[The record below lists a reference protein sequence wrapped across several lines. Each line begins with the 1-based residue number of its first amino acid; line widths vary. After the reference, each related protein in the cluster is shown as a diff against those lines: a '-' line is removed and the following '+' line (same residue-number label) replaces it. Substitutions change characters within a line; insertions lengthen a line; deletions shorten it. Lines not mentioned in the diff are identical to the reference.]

1 MPDTPYPRGGR
12 GRGTTREVR
21 SPALFLEFTLERLFH
36 GIQGGLHVI
45 RKFALACGLVA
56 FLVPSLAIAQ
66 TPGTQAPAPVT
77 PVRVGFV
84 NMQEVLKLY
93 PRYKSLQDELKKKD
107 DEFMAIVQKKQA
119 RAGEL
124 QKEYQTAATDPKRKD
139 AIEAELRSL
148 KLEIDTIAAD
158 AKKTLGKY
166 FDEEVAKIYVE
177 FYGAV
182 AEVSKSHGFDIVWRY
197 TEDWNKETYSKPDS
211 IVRRMASNPI
221 FPMYYDRERY
231 DITYRVVSYL
241 AQKYPAPAATLQHTG
256 GTATTGGNVPAGG
269 TGGTAPNK

>member
-1 MPDTPYPRGGR
+1 M
-12 GRGTTREVR
+12 
-21 SPALFLEFTLERLFH
+21 
-36 GIQGGLHVI
+36 I
-45 RKFALACGLVA
+45 RKFALACGLAALVA
-56 FLVPSLAIAQ
+56 GLVPSLSNAQ
-66 TPGTQAPAPVT
+66 APAGQPAPVT

-93 PRYKSLQDELKKKD
+93 PRYKALQDELKKKD
-107 DEFMAIVQKKQA
+107 EEFMGLVRKKQM
-119 RAGEL
+119 RMEEL
-124 QKEYQTAATDPKRKD
+124 QKEYAASSDVKRKD
-139 AIEAELRSL
+139 AIETEVRSI
-148 KLEIDTIAAD
+148 KLEIDTIASD

-182 AEVSKSHGFDIVWRY
+182 AEVAKVNGFDIVWRY
-197 TEDWNKETYSKPDS
+197 TEDWNKETYSKPEF

-241 AQKYPAPAATLQHTG
+241 SQKYPAVQQTG
-256 GTATTGGNVPAGG
+256 ATTPATGAAPVGGNVG
-269 TGGTAPNK
+269 TPGKP